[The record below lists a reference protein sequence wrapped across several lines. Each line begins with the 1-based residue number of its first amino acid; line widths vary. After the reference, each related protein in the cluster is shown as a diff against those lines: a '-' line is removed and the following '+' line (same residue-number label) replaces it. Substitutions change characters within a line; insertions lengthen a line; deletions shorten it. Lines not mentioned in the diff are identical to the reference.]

1 MKITEIINEEW
12 PWKSAQDALGDVPLV
27 GNLIKSKPYYKND
40 WRKGPVTNIEGDP
53 IKNHKWHDHKKYDP
67 NHPNHDLGNFAT
79 ALQQIGPKAA
89 KYYDIE
95 PPPKIGEYKPDI
107 KLPKK
112 RHHDELQ
119 ALDDFNHPLFK
130 YMDPKRQKQVKQQL
144 QHVLPKITPQLKS
157 FVPKSKPIPGSAID
171 SHQAIQDLKDILKN
185 KRKV

>member
-1 MKITEIINEEW
+1 MKINEIINEEW
-12 PWKSAQDALGDVPLV
+12 PWKSAQDALGDLPLV

-53 IKNHKWHDHKKYDP
+53 IKNHKWHDHKEYDP

-95 PPPKIGEYKPDI
+95 LP
-107 KLPKK
+107 PKK
-112 RHHDELQ
+112 RKKTKKFPIIKAPNKRLNKWQSQ
-119 ALDDFNHPLFK
+119 AFDDFNHPLFK

-144 QHVLPKITPQLKS
+144 RFVLPGITPQLR
-157 FVPKSKPIPGSAID
+157 SAIPR
-171 SHQAIQDLKDILKN
+171 SGRLRRPKNDLENILKN